1 MQKHYYKNE
10 YPIHK
15 WQEIFLKILSD
26 KGQKFKIYKRH
37 LKLNNKESNHKR
49 REQEKKGIKRTT
61 KTTPKLLTKWQ

>member
-37 LKLNNKESNHKR
+37 LKLNNKETNIPNKNW
-49 REQEKKGIKRTT
+49 KKV
-61 KTTPKLLTKWQ
+61 